1 MAIPP
6 KVSPLK
12 VAAPVKPLPPLP
24 PRVQSGRGKTV
35 LVVDGDREHRARMV
49 RLLRDV
55 SVSPPKPGE
64 PNPPPAI
71 HEADD
76 GHAAWALIEV
86 TKPDLIVT
94 EILLEG
100 LSGLQLLRRIR
111 EHFGGDRRGSVHQS
125 QNRPVATEKIP
136 AVFFV
141 TDMSNEVDRYWALR
155 NGAAAYV
162 IKPYDDDF
170 LRQRVAK
177 VLANEGVELSAWPD
191 DAG

>member
-6 KVSPLK
+6 KVPS
-12 VAAPVKPLPPLP
+12 KPPPKP
-24 PRVQSGRGKTV
+24 PPKVQSGRGKTV
-35 LVVDGDREHRARMV
+35 LVVDGDREHRARLV
-49 RLLRDV
+49 RLLRETT
-55 SVSPPKPGE
+55 SNKPGE
-64 PNPPPAI
+64 AGPPPAI

-94 EILLEG
+94 EILIEG
-100 LSGLQLLRRIR
+100 LSGLQLLRRVR
-111 EHFGGDRRGSVHQS
+111 EHFQPRVADSSFGSKS
-125 QNRPVATEKIP
+125 RNPLADEKVP

-141 TDMSNEVDRYWALR
+141 TEMSNEVDRYWALR

-191 DAG
+191 DGN